1 MRGMKLYA
9 ACLLAVLISATGTL
23 AQNGVSVT
31 ASVDKKEI
39 LIGQQIQLTLQVKL
53 PLGENIS
60 WFPLDTLPHF
70 DIIEKGKID
79 SLTTINERT
88 YTQQILITSF
98 DSGMHSIIPLPL
110 KVNGKNVNT
119 DSIPIN
125 IKFSHFDPKQDYHDI
140 KDIIEVPNP
149 YSKYILMA
157 IVAITLMSIVLFV
170 YFVTR
175 KRIEK
180 GKVQSEISRLGPYE
194 EAMASLDELKKQ
206 QLVQNG
212 QVKAYYTR
220 LNDILKTY
228 VLRKLGMVT
237 LDKTNEELIRQLKK
251 TDIPHDKFSLLVQT
265 LRMSDFVKF
274 AKYQPG
280 ENESEQHFDIIKSS
294 VDIINEIAK

>member
-1 MRGMKLYA
+1 MKLYA
-9 ACLLAVLISATGTL
+9 ACLLALLISATDTL
-23 AQNGVSVT
+23 AQNDFSVT

-39 LIGQQIQLTLQVKL
+39 LIGQQIRLTLQAKM

-79 SLTTINERT
+79 SVTTINERT
-88 YTQQILITSF
+88 YTQQLLITSF
-98 DSGMHSIIPLPL
+98 DSGMHSIVPLPL
-110 KVNGKNVNT
+110 KVNGKNFNT

-140 KDIIEVPNP
+140 KDILEVPNP
-149 YSKYILMA
+149 YSKYILMG
-157 IVAITLMSIVLFV
+157 IVVITLISVVLIV
-170 YFVTR
+170 YFITR
-175 KRIEK
+175 KRVEK
-180 GKVQSEISRLGPYE
+180 SKGQNEISRLGPYE

-206 QLVQNG
+206 HMTQNG

-220 LNDILKTY
+220 LNDILKVY
-228 VLRKLGMVT
+228 VLRKLGIVT
-237 LDKTNEELIRQLKK
+237 IDKTNEELIRQLKK
-251 TDIPHDKFSLLVQT
+251 TDIPHDRFSQLVQA

-280 ENESEQHFDIIKSS
+280 ENENEQHFDIIKSS
-294 VDIINEIAK
+294 IDIINEIAK